1 MDLTASFLSRVI
13 KNLEDKRAFN
23 LRHLMKNVQRPF
35 RNRKIT
41 AEENGTCV
49 CFKSVEIKYCYN
61 IEIAKQKL
69 FLQLELT
76 ALTYL

>member
-1 MDLTASFLSRVI
+1 
-13 KNLEDKRAFN
+13 
-23 LRHLMKNVQRPF
+23 MKNVQRPF